1 MRLWKVGEL
10 AKQTGLTVRA
20 LHHYDE
26 IGLLTP
32 SRRSASGY
40 RLYGGDDIARLL
52 QILSLRQ
59 LGFSLDEIRDSLA
72 KPGLSLPRVLELH
85 IARLRDG
92 IELQSKLCSRLE
104 AVAERLRSPEAV
116 SVEEF
121 LETMEAMMDAKAMFE
136 KYYTQEQLQQLEERR
151 KMLGE
156 EHIRQVE
163 QEWPRL
169 IAQVREEMAKGTDPA
184 SETMQRL
191 SKRWMELV
199 QEFTGGD
206 PGITQSLKNLY
217 QGEPSV
223 QQRNGLDPGIFA
235 YVQQAVAASRKTE

>member
-26 IGLLTP
+26 IGLLAP

-40 RLYGGDDIARLL
+40 RLYDGDDIARLL

-92 IELQSKLCSRLE
+92 IELQRKLCSRLE
-104 AVAERLRSPEAV
+104 KMAERLRSSEVV

-121 LETMEAMMDAKAMFE
+121 LETMEVMNMFE

-156 EHIRQVE
+156 ERIRQVE
-163 QEWPRL
+163 QEWPQL
-169 IAQVREEMAKGTDPA
+169 IAQVRAEMDKGTDPA

-191 SKRWMELV
+191 SRRWMELV
-199 QEFTGGD
+199 HEFTGGD
-206 PGITQSLKNLY
+206 PGIAESVKKLY
-217 QGEPSV
+217 QNEPSA
-223 QQRNGLDPGIFA
+223 QQRTGLDPQIMV
-235 YVQQAVAASRKTE
+235 YVNQAVSASRKAD

>member
-26 IGLLTP
+26 IGLLAP

-40 RLYGGDDIARLL
+40 RLYDGDDIARLL

-92 IELQSKLCSRLE
+92 IELQRKLCSRLE
-104 AVAERLRSPEAV
+104 KMAERLHSSEVV

-121 LETMEAMMDAKAMFE
+121 LETMEAMNMFE
-136 KYYTQEQLQQLEERR
+136 KYYTQEQLQQLEERKKR
-151 KMLGE
+151 LGE

-163 QEWPRL
+163 QEWPQL
-169 IAQVREEMAKGTDPA
+169 IAQVRAEMDKGTDPA

-191 SKRWMELV
+191 SRRWMELV

-206 PGITQSLKNLY
+206 PGIAESVKKLY
-217 QGEPSV
+217 QNEPSA
-223 QQRNGLDPGIFA
+223 QQRTGLDPQIMA
-235 YVQQAVAASRKTE
+235 YVQQAAAASRKTD

>member
-32 SRRSASGY
+32 SQRSASGY
-40 RLYGGDDIARLL
+40 RLYDGEDIARLL

-59 LGFSLDEIRDSLA
+59 LGFSLEEVRDSLA
-72 KPGLSLPRVLELH
+72 KPDLSLPKVLELH

-92 IELQSKLCSRLE
+92 IELQRRLCSRLE
-104 AVAERLRSPEAV
+104 TVAARLRSSEVV

-121 LETMEAMMDAKAMFE
+121 LETMEAMNMFE
-136 KYYTQEQLQQLEERR
+136 KYYTPEQLQQLEER
-151 KMLGE
+151 KKSLGE
-156 EHIRQVE
+156 ERIRQVE
-163 QEWPRL
+163 QEWPQL
-169 IAQVREEMAKGTDPA
+169 IAQVRAEMDKGTDPA

-199 QEFTGGD
+199 HEFTGGD
-206 PGITQSLKNLY
+206 PGIAQSVKNLY
-217 QGEPSV
+217 RNETSV
-223 QQRNGLDPGIFA
+223 QQRTGLDPEIMT
-235 YVQQAVAASRKTE
+235 YVNQAVAASRKPD

>member
-32 SRRSASGY
+32 SQRSASGY
-40 RLYGGDDIARLL
+40 RLYDGEDIARLL

-72 KPGLSLPRVLELH
+72 KPELSLPRVLELH

-92 IELQSKLCSRLE
+92 IELQRRLCSRLE
-104 AVAERLRSPEAV
+104 TMAERLRSSEVV

-121 LETMEAMMDAKAMFE
+121 LETMEVMNMFE
-136 KYYTQEQLQQLEERR
+136 KYYTPEQLQQLEERK

-156 EHIRQVE
+156 ERIRQVE
-163 QEWPRL
+163 QEWPQL
-169 IAQVREEMAKGTDPA
+169 IAQVRAEMDKGTDPA

-199 QEFTGGD
+199 HEFTGGD
-206 PGITQSLKNLY
+206 PGIAQSVKNLY
-217 QGEPSV
+217 RNEPSA
-223 QQRNGLDPGIFA
+223 QQRTGLDPGIMT
-235 YVQQAVAASRKTE
+235 YVNQAVAARKAD

>member
-26 IGLLTP
+26 IGLLAP
-32 SRRSASGY
+32 SRRSAAGY
-40 RLYGGDDIARLL
+40 RLYDGDDIARLL

-72 KPGLSLPRVLELH
+72 TPGLSLPRVLELH

-92 IELQSKLCSRLE
+92 IELQRRLCGRLE
-104 AVAERLRSPEAV
+104 RVAERLRSSEAV

-121 LETMEAMMDAKAMFE
+121 LETMEAMMEAETMFE
-136 KYYTQEQLQQLEERR
+136 KYYTQEQLQQLEER
-151 KMLGE
+151 KKQLGE
-156 EHIRQVE
+156 ERIRQVE
-163 QEWPRL
+163 QEWPQL
-169 IAQVREEMAKGTDPA
+169 IAQVRAEMDKGTDPA

-191 SKRWMELV
+191 SRRWMELV
-199 QEFTGGD
+199 REFTGGD
-206 PGITQSLKNLY
+206 PSIAKSLKRLY
-217 QGEPSV
+217 QNEPSA
-223 QQRNGLDPGIFA
+223 QQRTGLDPQIMA
-235 YVQQAVAASRKTE
+235 YVQQAVSASRKTD

>member
-26 IGLLTP
+26 IGLLSP
-32 SRRSASGY
+32 SKRSAAGY
-40 RLYGGDDIARLL
+40 RLYDGDDVARLL

-59 LGFSLDEIRDSLA
+59 LGFSLEEIGACLA
-72 KPGLSLPRVLELH
+72 KPEFSLPRVLELH
-85 IARLRDG
+85 VSRLREG
-92 IELQSKLCSRLE
+92 IELQRRLCSRLE
-104 AVAERLRSPEAV
+104 TVAARLRSSEVV

-121 LETMEAMMDAKAMFE
+121 LETMEAMNMFE

-156 EHIRQVE
+156 DRIREVE

-169 IAQVREEMAKGTDPA
+169 IAEVRAEMDKGTDPA

-199 QEFTGGD
+199 QMFTGGD
-206 PGITQSLKNLY
+206 PAIAESVKKLY

-223 QQRNGLDPGIFA
+223 QQRSGLDPGIMA
-235 YVQQAVAASRKTE
+235 YVQQAVAASKKAD

>member
-40 RLYGGDDIARLL
+40 RLYDGDDIARLL

-59 LGFSLDEIRDSLA
+59 LGFSLDEIRESLA
-72 KPGLSLPRVLELH
+72 KPELSLPRVLELH

-92 IELQSKLCSRLE
+92 IELQRRLCSRLE
-104 AVAERLRSPEAV
+104 TVAERLRSSEVV

-121 LETMEAMMDAKAMFE
+121 LETMEAMNMFE

-151 KMLGE
+151 KKLGE
-156 EHIRQVE
+156 ERIREVE

-169 IAQVREEMAKGTDPA
+169 IAEVRAEMDKGTDPA

-199 QEFTGGD
+199 HEFTGGD
-206 PGITQSLKNLY
+206 PAIAESVKNLY
-217 QGEPSV
+217 RNEPSV
-223 QQRNGLDPGIFA
+223 RQRTGLDSEIMS
-235 YVQQAVAASRKTE
+235 YVQQAVAASRQSG

>member
-1 MRLWKVGEL
+1 LWKVGEL
-10 AKQTGLTVRA
+10 AKQTGLTVRT

-32 SRRSASGY
+32 SQRSASGY
-40 RLYGGDDIARLL
+40 RLYDGEDIARLL

-59 LGFSLDEIRDSLA
+59 VGFSLDEIADSLA
-72 KPGLSLPRVLELH
+72 KPDLSLPKVLDLH
-85 IARLRDG
+85 ISRLRDG
-92 IELQSKLCSRLE
+92 IELQRKLCSRLE
-104 AVAERLRSPEAV
+104 RVAERLRSSEAV

-121 LETMEAMMDAKAMFE
+121 LETMEAMMDAETMFE
-136 KYYTQEQLQQLEERR
+136 KHYTPEQLQQLEERK

-156 EHIRQVE
+156 DHIRQVE
-163 QEWPRL
+163 QEWPQL
-169 IAQVREEMAKGTDPA
+169 IAQVRAEMDKGTDPA

-206 PGITQSLKNLY
+206 PGIAASVKKVY
-217 QGEPSV
+217 QDEPSA
-223 QQRNGLDPGIFA
+223 QQRTGLDPAIMT
-235 YVQQAVAASRKTE
+235 YVNQAVAASRKSD

>member
-40 RLYGGDDIARLL
+40 RLYDGDDISRLL

-72 KPGLSLPRVLELH
+72 KPDLSLQRVLELH
-85 IARLRDG
+85 IERLQNG
-92 IELQSKLCSRLE
+92 IELQRKLCSRLE
-104 AVAERLRSPEAV
+104 AVAERLRSSEVV

-121 LETMEAMMDAKAMFE
+121 LETMEAMMDAETMFE
-136 KYYTQEQLQQLEERR
+136 KYYTPEQLQQLEERK

-156 EHIRQVE
+156 EHIREVE

-217 QGEPSV
+217 QGESSV

-235 YVQQAVAASRKTE
+235 YVQQALAASSKAD

>member
-26 IGLLTP
+26 IGLLSP
-32 SRRSASGY
+32 SRRSAAGY
-40 RLYGGDDIARLL
+40 RLYDGDDIARLL

-59 LGFSLDEIRDSLA
+59 LGFSLEEIGACLA
-72 KPGLSLPRVLELH
+72 KPEFSLPRVLELH
-85 IARLRDG
+85 VSRLREG
-92 IELQSKLCSRLE
+92 IELQRRLCSRLE
-104 AVAERLRSPEAV
+104 TVAGRLRSSEVV
-116 SVEEF
+116 SVEDF
-121 LETMEAMMDAKAMFE
+121 LETMEAMNMFE

-156 EHIRQVE
+156 DRIREVE

-169 IAQVREEMAKGTDPA
+169 IAEVRAEMEKGTDPA

-199 QEFTGGD
+199 QMFTGGD
-206 PGITQSLKNLY
+206 PGIAESLKKLY
-217 QGEPSV
+217 QGEPSA
-223 QQRNGLDPGIFA
+223 QQRSGLDPEVMG
-235 YVQQAVAASRKTE
+235 YVQQAVAASRK

>member
-40 RLYGGDDIARLL
+40 RLYDGDDIARLL

-59 LGFSLDEIRDSLA
+59 LGFSLDEIRESLA
-72 KPGLSLPRVLELH
+72 KPELSLPRVLELH

-92 IELQSKLCSRLE
+92 IEVQRRLCSRLE
-104 AVAERLRSPEAV
+104 TVAERLRSSEVV

-121 LETMEAMMDAKAMFE
+121 LETMEAMNMFE
-136 KYYTQEQLQQLEERR
+136 KYYTREQLQQLEERR
-151 KMLGE
+151 KRLGE
-156 EHIRQVE
+156 ERIREVE

-169 IAQVREEMAKGTDPA
+169 IAEVRAEMDKGTDPA

-191 SKRWMELV
+191 SRRWMELV
-199 QEFTGGD
+199 HEFTGGD
-206 PGITQSLKNLY
+206 PGITQSLRNLY

-223 QQRNGLDPGIFA
+223 QQRMGLDSEVMS
-235 YVQQAVAASRKTE
+235 YVQQAVAASQKPD

>member
-10 AKQTGLTVRA
+10 AKQTGLTVRT

-40 RLYGGDDIARLL
+40 RLYDGDDIARLL

-85 IARLRDG
+85 IERLRDG
-92 IELQSKLCSRLE
+92 IELQRKLCSRLE
-104 AVAERLRSPEAV
+104 TVAERLRSSEVV

-121 LETMEAMMDAKAMFE
+121 LATMEAMMDAETLFE
-136 KYYTQEQLQQLEERR
+136 KYYTQEQLQQLEERKKR
-151 KMLGE
+151 LGE
-156 EHIRQVE
+156 EHIREVE

-169 IAQVREEMAKGTDPA
+169 IAEIRAEMDKGTDPA

-199 QEFTGGD
+199 HEFTGGD

-235 YVQQAVAASRKTE
+235 YVQQAVAASRKPE

>member
-40 RLYGGDDIARLL
+40 RLYDGDDIARLL

-59 LGFSLDEIRDSLA
+59 LGFSLDEIRESLA
-72 KPGLSLPRVLELH
+72 KPELSLPRVLELH

-92 IELQSKLCSRLE
+92 IELQRRLCSRLE
-104 AVAERLRSPEAV
+104 TVAARLRSSEVV
-116 SVEEF
+116 SVEDF
-121 LETMEAMMDAKAMFE
+121 LATMEAMNMFE

-151 KMLGE
+151 KTLGE
-156 EHIRQVE
+156 ERIREVE

-169 IAQVREEMAKGTDPA
+169 IAEVRAEMDKGTDPA

-191 SKRWMELV
+191 SRRWMELV
-199 QEFTGGD
+199 HEFTGGD
-206 PGITQSLKNLY
+206 PGITRSLGNLY
-217 QGEPSV
+217 QGEPSA
-223 QQRNGLDPGIFA
+223 QQQTGLDPGVFA
-235 YVQQAVAASRKTE
+235 YVQQAVAASRKTD

>member
-40 RLYGGDDIARLL
+40 RLYDGDDVARLL

-59 LGFSLDEIRDSLA
+59 LGFSLEEIRDCLA
-72 KPGLSLPRVLELH
+72 KPGYSLPRVLELH
-85 IARLRDG
+85 VSRLREG
-92 IELQSKLCSRLE
+92 IELQRRLCSRLE
-104 AVAERLRSPEAV
+104 TMAQRLRSPEAV

-121 LETMEAMMDAKAMFE
+121 LATMEAMTMFE
-136 KYYTQEQLQQLEERR
+136 KHYTEEQLRQLEERR
-151 KMLGE
+151 KTLGE
-156 EHIRQVE
+156 ERIRQVE

-169 IAQVREEMAKGTDPA
+169 IAEVRAEMDKGTDPA
-184 SETMQRL
+184 SETVQQLAR
-191 SKRWMELV
+191 RWMGLV
-199 QEFTGGD
+199 REFTGGD
-206 PGITQSLKNLY
+206 PGIQQSLNRMY
-217 QGEPSV
+217 RDEPAV
-223 QQRNGLDPGIFA
+223 QQRTGIDPALSA
-235 YVQQAVAASRKTE
+235 YVQQALAAAKKAD

>member
-1 MRLWKVGEL
+1 MRLWIVGEL

-26 IGLLTP
+26 IGLLAP

-40 RLYGGDDIARLL
+40 RLYDGDDIARLL

-59 LGFSLDEIRDSLA
+59 LGFSLDEIRESLA
-72 KPGLSLPRVLELH
+72 KPDLSLPRVLELH

-92 IELQSKLCSRLE
+92 IELQRKLCSRLE
-104 AVAERLRSPEAV
+104 TVAERLRSSEVV

-121 LETMEAMMDAKAMFE
+121 LETMEAMNMFE
-136 KYYTQEQLQQLEERR
+136 KYYTQEQLQQLEERKKR
-151 KMLGE
+151 LGE

-163 QEWPRL
+163 QEWPQL
-169 IAQVREEMAKGTDPA
+169 IAEVRAEMDKGTDPA

-235 YVQQAVAASRKTE
+235 YVQQAVAASRKTD

>member
-40 RLYGGDDIARLL
+40 RLYDGDDISRLL

-72 KPGLSLPRVLELH
+72 KPDLSLPRVLELH

-92 IELQSKLCSRLE
+92 IELQRKLCSRLE
-104 AVAERLRSPEAV
+104 AVAERLRSSEVV

-121 LETMEAMMDAKAMFE
+121 LETMEAMMDAETMFE
-136 KYYTQEQLQQLEERR
+136 KYYTQEQLQQLEERK

-156 EHIRQVE
+156 ERIRQVE
-163 QEWPRL
+163 QEWPQL

-217 QGEPSV
+217 QGESSV

-235 YVQQAVAASRKTE
+235 YVQQAVAASSKVD

>member
-32 SRRSASGY
+32 SQRSASGY
-40 RLYGGDDIARLL
+40 RLYDGDDIARLL

-59 LGFSLDEIRDSLA
+59 LGFSLDEIRESLA
-72 KPGLSLPRVLELH
+72 KPDLSLQRVLELH
-85 IARLRDG
+85 IGRLRDG
-92 IELQSKLCSRLE
+92 IELQRKLCSRLE
-104 AVAERLRSPEAV
+104 TVAERLRSSEVV

-121 LETMEAMMDAKAMFE
+121 LETMEAMMDAETMFE
-136 KYYTQEQLQQLEERR
+136 KYYTPEQLQQLEERK

-156 EHIRQVE
+156 EHIREVE

-235 YVQQAVAASRKTE
+235 YVQQAVAASRKSE